1 MKKIIIY
8 QQKVL
13 FNILDEL
20 EDKLNLD
27 FVEADHTNF
36 SYILKNINKLSNH
49 LNAYKDSHDSL
60 GKTIRTVVN
69 HYNKSSSEFKKID
82 KDVLKISGGNTQ
94 INFNTELIDK
104 PHLDE

>member
-1 MKKIIIY
+1 MNLKKIIIY

-36 SYILKNINKLSNH
+36 SYILKNINTDFLIISNQ
-49 LNAYKDSHDSL
+49 
-60 GKTIRTVVN
+60 
-69 HYNKSSSEFKKID
+69 KK
-82 KDVLKISGGNTQ
+82 
-94 INFNTELIDK
+94 
-104 PHLDE
+104 

>member
-1 MKKIIIY
+1 MNLKKIIIY

-36 SYILKNINKLSNH
+36 SYILKNINTDFLIISNS
-49 LNAYKDSHDSL
+49 K
-60 GKTIRTVVN
+60 KT
-69 HYNKSSSEFKKID
+69 F
-82 KDVLKISGGNTQ
+82 
-94 INFNTELIDK
+94 
-104 PHLDE
+104 

>member
-1 MKKIIIY
+1 MNLKKIIIY

-36 SYILKNINKLSNH
+36 SYILK
-49 LNAYKDSHDSL
+49 
-60 GKTIRTVVN
+60 
-69 HYNKSSSEFKKID
+69 KI
-82 KDVLKISGGNTQ
+82 LIQIS
-94 INFNTELIDK
+94 
-104 PHLDE
+104 